1 MIVKT
6 TRFGEI
12 NIDESRV
19 IEMRGGILGFDHL
32 RRYILIVQ
40 DEKTPFCWLQS
51 LEDGDVAFVV
61 INPFIVKPDYEPVV
75 SDGDIERLEIERAED
90 VVLLSIVTIRSEPF
104 AVSANLRAPLVVNV
118 KKMAAKQVILEDPVH
133 PIHYYVETTRSV
145 QRKDQKDY
153 DMTRIGHA
161 VAL

>member
-1 MIVKT
+1 VIVKT

-12 NIDESRV
+12 DVDESRV
-19 IEMRGGILGFDHL
+19 VEMRGGILGFDHL
-32 RRYILIVQ
+32 RRFILIVQ

-51 LEDGDVAFVV
+51 LEDGAVAFVV

-75 SDGDIERLEIERAED
+75 PDGDIDRLEIERAED
-90 VVLLSIVTIRSEPF
+90 VVLLAIVTIRTEPF

-118 KKMAAKQVILEDPVH
+118 KKMAAKQVILEDPAH
-133 PIHYYVETTRSV
+133 PIHYYIETRRAV
-145 QRKDQKDY
+145 QGKNEKGY